1 MAHVEEKIISILLMI
16 LGAAWVIVAAFNL
29 ENDPAW
35 IAVLFTAS
43 ATVMT
48 GWWVMEQT
56 EGE

>member
-1 MAHVEEKIISILLMI
+1 MTRVEGKIISSLLMI
-16 LGAAWVIVAAFNL
+16 LGAAWVIVATFNL

-35 IAVLFTAS
+35 TAVLFAAS